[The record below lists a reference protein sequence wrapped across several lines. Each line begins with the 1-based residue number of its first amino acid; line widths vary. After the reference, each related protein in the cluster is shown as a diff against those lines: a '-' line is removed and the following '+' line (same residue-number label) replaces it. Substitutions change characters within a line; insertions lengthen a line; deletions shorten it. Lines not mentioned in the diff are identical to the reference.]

1 MVDAPTAITGNAA
14 AMQMSVKPTENIA
27 QEALKTNAL
36 RGKVLTE
43 AMPSEVDT
51 YDAVGV
57 GGAVPVVQASS
68 TAKVAVEINS
78 TSREVLSSMRQ
89 LPAPVDIEA
98 VDRVRKA
105 IADNNYPI
113 DLGKIADNLVQ
124 AFEDLGPPP
133 RRIS

>member
-1 MVDAPTAITGNAA
+1 MVDAPTAITGNSA
-14 AMQMSVKPTENIA
+14 AMQMAVKPTENIA
-27 QEALKTNAL
+27 QEALKANAI

-43 AMPSEVDT
+43 SMPSEVDT

-68 TAKVAVEINS
+68 TAKVAVEINY

-89 LPAPVDIEA
+89 LPAPIDIEA
-98 VDRVRKA
+98 VERVRRA
-105 IADNNYPI
+105 IADNSYPI

-124 AFEDLGPPP
+124 AFDDLGPPP
-133 RRIS
+133 SRSA

>member
-1 MVDAPTAITGNAA
+1 MVDAPTAITGNVA

-27 QEALKTNAL
+27 EEALKTNAL

-133 RRIS
+133 RRTS

>member
-1 MVDAPTAITGNAA
+1 MVDAPTAITGNSA
-14 AMQMSVKPTENIA
+14 AMQMAVKPTENIA
-27 QEALKTNAL
+27 QEALKANAL

-43 AMPSEVDT
+43 SMPSEVDT

-89 LPAPVDIEA
+89 LPAPIDIAA
-98 VDRVRKA
+98 VERVRQA
-105 IADNNYPI
+105 IADNSYPI

-124 AFEDLGPPP
+124 AFDDLGPPP
-133 RRIS
+133 SRSA

>member
-1 MVDAPTAITGNAA
+1 MVDAPTAITGNSA
-14 AMQMSVKPTENIA
+14 AMQMAVKPTENIA
-27 QEALKTNAL
+27 QEALKANAI

-43 AMPSEVDT
+43 SMPSEVDT

-89 LPAPVDIEA
+89 LPAPIDIEA
-98 VDRVRKA
+98 VERVRRA
-105 IADNNYPI
+105 IADNSYPT

-124 AFEDLGPPP
+124 AFDDLGPPP
-133 RRIS
+133 SRSA

>member
-1 MVDAPTAITGNAA
+1 MVDAPTAITGNSA
-14 AMQMSVKPTENIA
+14 AMQMAVKPTENIA
-27 QEALKTNAL
+27 EEALKTNAL

>member
-1 MVDAPTAITGNAA
+1 MVDAPTAIPSNAA

-27 QEALKTNAL
+27 EEALKTNAL

-98 VDRVRKA
+98 VDRVKKA

>member
-1 MVDAPTAITGNAA
+1 MVDAPTAITGNSA
-14 AMQMSVKPTENIA
+14 AMQMTVKPTENIA
-27 QEALKTNAL
+27 QEALKANAI

-43 AMPSEVDT
+43 SMPSEVDT

-89 LPAPVDIEA
+89 LPAPIDIEA
-98 VDRVRKA
+98 VERVRRA
-105 IADNNYPI
+105 IADNSYPI

-124 AFEDLGPPP
+124 AFDDLGPPP
-133 RRIS
+133 SRSA

>member
-1 MVDAPTAITGNAA
+1 
-14 AMQMSVKPTENIA
+14 MQMSVKPTQNIA
-27 QEALKTNAL
+27 EEALKANAL

>member
-14 AMQMSVKPTENIA
+14 AMQMSMKPSDNIA

-36 RGKVLTE
+36 RGKVLTQS
-43 AMPSEVDT
+43 MPSEVDT

-57 GGAVPVVQASS
+57 GGAFPVVQASA

-78 TSREVLSSMRQ
+78 TSREVLSSMRS

-98 VDRVRKA
+98 VERVKAA
-105 IADNNYPI
+105 IANDTYPI

-124 AFEDLGPPP
+124 AFENLGPPP
-133 RRIS
+133 SRSA

>member
-1 MVDAPTAITGNAA
+1 MVDAPTAITGNSA
-14 AMQMSVKPTENIA
+14 AMQMAVKPTENIA
-27 QEALKTNAL
+27 QEALKANAI

-43 AMPSEVDT
+43 SMPSEVDT

-68 TAKVAVEINS
+68 TAQVAVEINS

-89 LPAPVDIEA
+89 LPAPIDIEA
-98 VDRVRKA
+98 VERVRRA
-105 IADNNYPI
+105 IADNSYPI

-124 AFEDLGPPP
+124 AFDDLGPPP
-133 RRIS
+133 SRSA

>member
-1 MVDAPTAITGNAA
+1 MVDAPTAITGNSA
-14 AMQMSVKPTENIA
+14 AMQMAVKPTENIA
-27 QEALKTNAL
+27 QEALKANAI

-43 AMPSEVDT
+43 SMPSEVDT

-57 GGAVPVVQASS
+57 GGAGPVVQASS

-89 LPAPVDIEA
+89 LPAPIDIEA
-98 VDRVRKA
+98 VERVRRA
-105 IADNNYPI
+105 IADNSYPI

-124 AFEDLGPPP
+124 AFDDLGPPP
-133 RRIS
+133 SRSA

>member
-1 MVDAPTAITGNAA
+1 
-14 AMQMSVKPTENIA
+14 MQMSVKPTENIA

-133 RRIS
+133 RRTS

>member
-1 MVDAPTAITGNAA
+1 MVDAPTAITGNTA
-14 AMQMSVKPTENIA
+14 AMQMSVKPTQNIA
-27 QEALKTNAL
+27 EEALKANAL

>member
-1 MVDAPTAITGNAA
+1 MVDAPTAITGNSA
-14 AMQMSVKPTENIA
+14 AMQMAVKPTENIA

>member
-1 MVDAPTAITGNAA
+1 
-14 AMQMSVKPTENIA
+14 MSVKPTENIA
-27 QEALKTNAL
+27 EEALKTNAL

-51 YDAVGV
+51 YDSVGV

>member
-1 MVDAPTAITGNAA
+1 
-14 AMQMSVKPTENIA
+14 MQMSVKPTQNIA
-27 QEALKTNAL
+27 EEALKANAL

-43 AMPSEVDT
+43 SMPSEVDT

-98 VDRVRKA
+98 VDRVKKA

-133 RRIS
+133 RRTS

>member
-1 MVDAPTAITGNAA
+1 MVDAPTAITGNSA
-14 AMQMSVKPTENIA
+14 AMQMAVKPTENIA
-27 QEALKTNAL
+27 QEALKANAL

-43 AMPSEVDT
+43 SMPSEVDT

-89 LPAPVDIEA
+89 LPAPIDIEA
-98 VDRVRKA
+98 VERVRQA
-105 IADNNYPI
+105 IADNSYPI

-124 AFEDLGPPP
+124 PFDDLGPPP
-133 RRIS
+133 SRSA

>member
-1 MVDAPTAITGNAA
+1 MVDAPTAITGNSA
-14 AMQMSVKPTENIA
+14 AMQMAVKPTENIA
-27 QEALKTNAL
+27 QEALKANAI

-43 AMPSEVDT
+43 SMPSEVDT

-89 LPAPVDIEA
+89 LPAPIDIEA
-98 VDRVRKA
+98 VERVRRA
-105 IADNNYPI
+105 IADNSYPI
-113 DLGKIADNLVQ
+113 DLGKIVDNLVQ
-124 AFEDLGPPP
+124 AFDDLGPPP
-133 RRIS
+133 SRSA

>member
-1 MVDAPTAITGNAA
+1 MVDAPTAITGNVA

-27 QEALKTNAL
+27 EEALKTNAL

-51 YDAVGV
+51 YDSVGV

-98 VDRVRKA
+98 VDRVKKA

-133 RRIS
+133 RRTS

>member
-1 MVDAPTAITGNAA
+1 
-14 AMQMSVKPTENIA
+14 MQMSVKPTQNIA
-27 QEALKTNAL
+27 EEALKANAL

-43 AMPSEVDT
+43 SMPSEVDT
-51 YDAVGV
+51 YDSVGV

-133 RRIS
+133 RRTS